1 MRGKQTERARTR
13 EFTLYFWLDYEEEDE
28 DEDAE
33 EWNEM
38 DFEVVDMQ
46 DPLRPSVTE
55 PSRNPLMAPTLEVS
69 AQFLANAVV

>member
-13 EFTLYFWLDYEEEDE
+13 KLILYFWLDYEEEDE

-38 DFEVVDMQ
+38 DFEVVEMQ
-46 DPLRPSVTE
+46 DPLRPSVT
-55 PSRNPLMAPTLEVS
+55 AI
-69 AQFLANAVV
+69 